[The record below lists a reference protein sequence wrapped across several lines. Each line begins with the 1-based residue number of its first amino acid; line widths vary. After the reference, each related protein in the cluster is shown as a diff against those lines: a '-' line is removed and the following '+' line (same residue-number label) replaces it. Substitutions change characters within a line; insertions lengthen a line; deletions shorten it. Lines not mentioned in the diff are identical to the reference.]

1 MMIATVQEVLAVNA
15 CISTGGTKSE
25 CQTTRTFTDEAE
37 ALQGN
42 VCSKN
47 RDYILYF
54 NSTYTT
60 FLAFE
65 QAKWNTLDS
74 LPL

>member
-42 VCSKN
+42 V
-47 RDYILYF
+47 F
-54 NSTYTT
+54 
-60 FLAFE
+60 
-65 QAKWNTLDS
+65 
-74 LPL
+74 